1 MSSHSRLSSTEPIG
15 PAPARPRLLAQV
27 RRSALAVM
35 LGLLGM
41 AALISW
47 GLASLVANRV
57 LDGSGAGSGTTS
69 ELIRTLGLA
78 QVVVFGLLGLV
89 AYAVARRSTRVVEE
103 VFSQED
109 RLMLAVAH
117 EVRTP
122 LSRLLVALEEG
133 TDGTVT
139 PELALKEAAVDGA
152 TLSELIDDLIETARV
167 MSGAMTRP
175 SETVRVD
182 EVVAGVARSHARG
195 DVHIV
200 VDAVPAT
207 LIGSPRLLRLA
218 VSNLVRN
225 AVRHAYKGKGGTI
238 HIKVDAEGVIVTD
251 EGEGIPSDRLEELR
265 RDIPQGLRRA
275 KSGLGLALA
284 GWASDI
290 HGGHLDLA
298 NRPEGGLAAQLILPV
313 ELVADGSSAALAPT
327 AAPAPTP

>member
-1 MSSHSRLSSTEPIG
+1 MSSNSRSTSTEPIG

-35 LGLLGM
+35 LGLLGT

-47 GLASLVANRV
+47 GLASVVAGRV
-57 LDGSGAGSGTTS
+57 LDGSGARGGTTG
-69 ELIRTLGLA
+69 ELVGTLALA

-122 LSRLLVALEEG
+122 LSRLLAALDEG
-133 TDGTVT
+133 LDGTVT
-139 PELALKEAAVDGA
+139 AELAVKEASVDA
-152 TLSELIDDLIETARV
+152 AALSELIDDLIETARV

-175 SETVRVD
+175 SEVVRVD

-200 VDAVPAT
+200 VDAVPAILT
-207 LIGSPRLLRLA
+207 GSPRLLRLA

-225 AVRHAYKGKGGTI
+225 SVRHAYKGRGGVI
-238 HIKVDAEGVIVTD
+238 HIDVDGGGVTVTD
-251 EGEGIPSDRLEELR
+251 EGGGIPADRLEELR

-298 NRPEGGLAAQLILPV
+298 NRDGGGLAAQLILPV
-313 ELVADGSSAALAPT
+313 ELVVLEGEAASDVTSSTSAA
-327 AAPAPTP
+327 

>member
-1 MSSHSRLSSTEPIG
+1 MSTHARPTAAEPIG

-35 LGLLGM
+35 LGLLGL

-47 GLASLVANRV
+47 GLASLVAGRV
-57 LDGSGAGSGTTS
+57 LDGSGASPGTTG
-69 ELIRTLGLA
+69 ELIGTLGVA
-78 QVVVFGLLGLV
+78 QLVVFGVLGLV

-133 TDGTVT
+133 ISGAIPT
-139 PELALKEAAVDGA
+139 ELALKEAAVDGA

-167 MSGAMTRP
+167 ISGAMTRP
-175 SETVRVD
+175 SEAVRVD
-182 EVVAGVARSHARG
+182 QVVAGVARSHARG

-200 VDAVPAT
+200 VDVVPARMT
-207 LIGSPRLLRLA
+207 GSPRLLRLA

-225 AVRHAYKGKGGTI
+225 SVRHAYKGKGGTI
-238 HIKVDAEGVIVTD
+238 HITVDAGGVTVTD
-251 EGEGIPSDRLEELR
+251 EGDGIPADRLEELR

-284 GWASDI
+284 GWACDI

-298 NRPEGGLAAQLILPV
+298 SREPRGLVAQLVLPV
-313 ELVADGSSAALAPT
+313 ELVADEAPGPPRST
-327 AAPAPTP
+327 SAAPATS